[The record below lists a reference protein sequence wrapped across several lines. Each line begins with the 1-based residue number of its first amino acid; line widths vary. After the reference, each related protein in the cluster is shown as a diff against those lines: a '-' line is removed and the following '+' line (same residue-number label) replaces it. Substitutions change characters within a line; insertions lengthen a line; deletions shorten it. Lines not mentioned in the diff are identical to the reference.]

1 MVSLQAVMKEQLHED
16 SQSDLLGKALPQA
29 AFAGS
34 TTLAMQCKEVA
45 VTARAMIPTFIRT
58 TSRAA
63 QC

>member
-16 SQSDLLGKALPQA
+16 SQRDLLGKALLQA

-34 TTLAMQCKEVA
+34 TTLARQGKEVA
-45 VTARAMIPTFIRT
+45 VTARVVTGT
-58 TSRAA
+58 TCRAA